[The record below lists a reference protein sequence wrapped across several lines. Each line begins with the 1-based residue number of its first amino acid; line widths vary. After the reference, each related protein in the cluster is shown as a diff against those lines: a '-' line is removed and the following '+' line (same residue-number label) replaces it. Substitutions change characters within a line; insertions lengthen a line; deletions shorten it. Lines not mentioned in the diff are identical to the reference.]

1 MPSCLGLY
9 IEKNLIKYAKVS
21 KDHEFIK
28 VDSYGIKFYDKI
40 SEAISQIVAETF
52 SYKTPISVNLS
63 NEMYNYFE
71 IFSLLNKNDIPKA
84 IETEFE
90 SLCEEKEY
98 NMNAL
103 ETRNVIV
110 SNLENREKL
119 RVVHVSANKTEINNK
134 VQMLEGN
141 KVGAVIP
148 ISMSIPNLI
157 DAKSK
162 ENVLIVNIE
171 DKTTVTSIINNN
183 VYEVKILEDGSKQ
196 ILDSINLKENSYQKA
211 YDICKNTTIYTSG
224 SQDLQIDENDHLD
237 DIMPT
242 LYNIVSQV
250 KKILEN
256 SPQEIEKVY
265 ITGTAS
271 VISNIDL
278 YFSEYLNSVKCE
290 ILKPYFISTG
300 LKNVNIKDFIEVNSA
315 ISLALNYL
323 GVGIAG
329 MNFRRIPLSQKI
341 SELMNIQIGGAK
353 KLKDKPGKKDSNK
366 KTIKKTNLNFNFD
379 LTGALDTIEKSILRV
394 AGALLGTIII
404 FIILSGIL
412 TNNMEKK
419 EKEADDLI
427 SDTNAQIAKIS
438 SDNDKV
444 NSKTSSYQE
453 LIDNLNKVN
462 EALAEKYSLKDAVP
476 NLLNEIMYATPK
488 DVQITSIE
496 NTTSKHIKI
505 EAQSEKYEQLGY
517 FKGKIKNEPLLLN
530 VISDQG
536 VKNGDI
542 VKTTIEGDLP

>member
-9 IEKNLIKYAKVS
+9 IDKNLIKYAKVS

-28 VDSYGIKFYDKI
+28 VDSYGIKFYDQI

-148 ISMSIPNLI
+148 VSMSIPNLI

-256 SPQEIEKVY
+256 SPQEIEKVH

-366 KTIKKTNLNFNFD
+366 KTIKKPNLNFNFD

-517 FKGKIKNEPLLLN
+517 FKGKIKNEGLLLN